1 MSKQILEDTQDVLA
15 NCIISINEFTKDN
28 LKEHITFMKK
38 AITHLHDNVI
48 TQEALHKSNNAVIN
62 ELLGRINKNIIA
74 FSRAALDNL
83 TVENYEDKKPM
94 LISWLSYYEKQ
105 VINFLSNE
113 K

>member
-105 VINFLSNE
+105 VIDFLSNE